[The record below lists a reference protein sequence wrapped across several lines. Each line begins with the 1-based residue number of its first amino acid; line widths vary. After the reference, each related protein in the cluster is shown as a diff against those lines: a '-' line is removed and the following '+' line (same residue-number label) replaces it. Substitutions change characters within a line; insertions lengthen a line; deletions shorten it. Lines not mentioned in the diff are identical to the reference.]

1 MRCLV
6 LAAVLSALAGALV
19 PGAACRAARRRG
31 WERDLLPRR
40 RAALSATSAL
50 LAGTLALLLG
60 SAAGAD
66 PVKAA
71 QAALCLA
78 GWLAVCAAAITDA
91 LCRAIPN
98 AAALAAAA
106 CGAAR
111 WLIAG
116 QPALLADA
124 MAGAAALGAVLL
136 ALRVGLGRGSLGMG
150 DVKLLAGVSLLAG
163 PERSLLLV
171 LVASLSAVLSALAGR
186 LTGHRGRGATMA
198 FGPFI
203 ALGTLAVLASLP
215 NWL

>member
-1 MRCLV
+1 M
-6 LAAVLSALAGALV
+6 
-19 PGAACRAARRRG
+19 
-31 WERDLLPRR
+31 
-40 RAALSATSAL
+40 
-50 LAGTLALLLG
+50 
-60 SAAGAD
+60 
-66 PVKAA
+66 
-71 QAALCLA
+71 
-78 GWLAVCAAAITDA
+78 
-91 LCRAIPN
+91 
-98 AAALAAAA
+98 
-106 CGAAR
+106 
-111 WLIAG
+111 
-116 QPALLADA
+116 LADA

-136 ALRVGLGRGSLGMG
+136 ALRAGLGRGSLGMG